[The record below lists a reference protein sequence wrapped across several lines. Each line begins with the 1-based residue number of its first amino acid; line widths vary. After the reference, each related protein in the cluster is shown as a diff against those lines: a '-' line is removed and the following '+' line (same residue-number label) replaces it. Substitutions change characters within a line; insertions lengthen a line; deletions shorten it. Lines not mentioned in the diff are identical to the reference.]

1 MAEQDKKE
9 LDVKNLD
16 VAELT
21 DDDLED
27 ASGGGGYS
35 LPDTTNTCPIENYN
49 C

>member
-9 LDVKNLD
+9 LDIKNLD
-16 VAELT
+16 VTELT

-27 ASGGGGYS
+27 ASGGIFHE
-35 LPDTTNTCPIENYN
+35 PTNTCPIENYN

>member
-1 MAEQDKKE
+1 MEEQDKKD
-9 LDVKNLD
+9 LDIKKLD

-27 ASGGGGYS
+27 ASGGQAQ
-35 LPDTTNTCPIENYN
+35 LDDTLNNCPIENYN